1 MNLIFTLVFLIVC
14 AEISASPKFFD
25 YLNGIE
31 SLEADFQQEI
41 IDQDGVVLETSQ
53 GFLKI
58 KKPNKYRWVF
68 FSPIE
73 QEIVSNGDKI
83 WIHDPELEQVVV
95 RDTLDSDPNMLDFI
109 FEDPRVIEKTYSIK
123 PLLEESEVEEK
134 FLLIHLEE
142 ASAIFEKAYVSFN
155 NRIIDEVHVITGVDR
170 TLKIR
175 LKEVRKNTEI
185 RAQEFE
191 FVPTKGTDVVR
202 ELAPQ

>member
-1 MNLIFTLVFLIVC
+1 MNYILTLVFLIIC
-14 AEISASPKFFD
+14 DEISASQKFFD

-31 SLEADFQQEI
+31 SLEANFLQEI
-41 IDQDGVVLETSQ
+41 TDQDGVVLETSQ

-58 KKPNKYRWVF
+58 KKPNKYRWVY
-68 FSPIE
+68 FSPME

-109 FEDPRVIEKTYSIK
+109 FEDPRVIAKTYSIE
-123 PLLEESEVEEK
+123 PLLDESDSEEK
-134 FLLIHLEE
+134 FLLTHLKA
-142 ASAIFEKAYVSFN
+142 ASAIFEKAYVSFY
-155 NRIIDEVHVITGVDR
+155 NRIIEEVHVITGADR

-191 FVPTKGTDVVR
+191 FVPNKDTDVVR
-202 ELAPQ
+202 VLTHQ

>member
-202 ELAPQ
+202 ELTPQ

>member
-1 MNLIFTLVFLIVC
+1 MNYILTLVFLIIC
-14 AEISASPKFFD
+14 DEISASQKFFD

-31 SLEADFQQEI
+31 SLEANFLQEI
-41 IDQDGVVLETSQ
+41 TDQDGVVLETSQ

-58 KKPNKYRWVF
+58 KKPNKYRWVY
-68 FSPIE
+68 FSPME

-109 FEDPRVIEKTYSIK
+109 FEDPRVIAKTYSIE
-123 PLLEESEVEEK
+123 PLLDESDSEEK
-134 FLLIHLEE
+134 FLLTHTKE
-142 ASAIFEKAYVSFN
+142 ASAIFEKAYVSFF
-155 NRIIDEVHVITGVDR
+155 NRIIEEVHVITGADR

-191 FVPTKGTDVVR
+191 FVPAKGTDVVR
-202 ELAPQ
+202 ELTYQ

>member
-14 AEISASPKFFD
+14 VEISASPKFFD

-95 RDTLDSDPNMLDFI
+95 RDALDSDPNMLDFI
-109 FEDPRVIEKTYSIK
+109 FDDPRVIEKTYSIK

-202 ELAPQ
+202 ELTPQ

>member
-14 AEISASPKFFD
+14 VEISASPKFFD
-25 YLNGIE
+25 YLDGIE

-83 WIHDPELEQVVV
+83 WIHDPELEQVVI
-95 RDTLDSDPNMLDFI
+95 RDSLDSDPNILDFI
-109 FEDPRVIEKTYSIK
+109 FEEPGVIEKNYSIK
-123 PLLEESEVEEK
+123 LLSEGGVVKEK
-134 FLLIHLEE
+134 FSLIDLRE
-142 ASAIFEKAYVSFN
+142 ASALFEKAYVTFGN
-155 NRIIDEVHVITGVDR
+155 KVINEVQLVTGADR

-175 LKEVRKNTEI
+175 LKNVRKNTEEV
-185 RAQEFE
+185 AQEFE
-191 FVPTKGTDVVR
+191 FVPSMGTDVVR
-202 ELAPQ
+202 ELRH

>member
-142 ASAIFEKAYVSFN
+142 ASAVFEKAYVSFN

>member
-14 AEISASPKFFD
+14 VEISASPKFFD

-83 WIHDPELEQVVV
+83 WIHDPELEQVVI
-95 RDTLDSDPNMLDFI
+95 RDSLDSDPNILDFI
-109 FEDPRVIEKTYSIK
+109 FEEPGVIEKNYSI
-123 PLLEESEVEEK
+123 
-134 FLLIHLEE
+134 
-142 ASAIFEKAYVSFN
+142 
-155 NRIIDEVHVITGVDR
+155 T
-170 TLKIR
+170 T
-175 LKEVRKNTEI
+175 
-185 RAQEFE
+185 
-191 FVPTKGTDVVR
+191 
-202 ELAPQ
+202 

>member
-155 NRIIDEVHVITGVDR
+155 NSIIDEVHVITGVDR

>member
-1 MNLIFTLVFLIVC
+1 MHYILTLVFLIICDEV
-14 AEISASPKFFD
+14 SASQKFID

-31 SLEADFQQEI
+31 SLEANFLQEI
-41 IDQDGVVLETSQ
+41 TDQDGVVLETSQ

-58 KKPNKYRWVF
+58 KKPNKYRWVY
-68 FSPIE
+68 FSPMD

-109 FEDPRVIEKTYSIK
+109 LEDPRVITKTYSIE
-123 PLLEESEVEEK
+123 PLLDESELKEK
-134 FLLIHLEE
+134 FLLTHLKE
-142 ASAIFEKAYVSFN
+142 ASVIFEKAYVSFYN
-155 NRIIDEVHVITGVDR
+155 GIIEEVHVITGADR

-175 LKEVRKNTEI
+175 LKEIRKNTEI

-191 FVPTKGTDVVR
+191 FVPAKGTDVVR
-202 ELAPQ
+202 ELTYQ

>member
-1 MNLIFTLVFLIVC
+1 MNFILTLVFLIIC
-14 AEISASPKFFD
+14 ADISASPKFFD
-25 YLNGIE
+25 YLDGIE
-31 SLEADFQQEI
+31 SLEAKFLQEI
-41 IDQDGVVLETSQ
+41 TDQDGVVLETSQ
-53 GFLKI
+53 GLLKI
-58 KKPNKYRWVF
+58 KKPNKYKWVY

-95 RDTLDSDPNMLDFI
+95 RATLDSDPNMLDFI
-109 FEDPRVIEKTYSIK
+109 FADPRVIEKTYSIK
-123 PLLEESEVEEK
+123 PLLEESEVEER
-134 FLLIHLEE
+134 FLLIHLEK

-155 NRIIDEVHVITGVDR
+155 NRIIDEVHVITGADR

-202 ELAPQ
+202 DLTHQ